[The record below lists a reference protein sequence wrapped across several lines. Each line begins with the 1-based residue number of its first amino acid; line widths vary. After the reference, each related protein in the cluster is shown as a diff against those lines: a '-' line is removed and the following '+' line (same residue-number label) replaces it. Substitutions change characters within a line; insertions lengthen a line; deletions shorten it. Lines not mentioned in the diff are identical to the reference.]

1 MGKNP
6 QQPRHYRTKV
16 VASTG
21 ERFQNLSAAGEFG
34 YQIFNTM
41 YRSLFVATRAGVRF
55 EVPRQSVRVNKDP
68 GVLIRVKVAASP
80 SVNLDVSGLSNDK
93 GTKASTQEATAYI
106 GAIESAAAKALGQAS
121 RVCYVDYKIPEEDFD
136 NNGGLLFLQ
145 NLDIQLSV
153 LSAAN
158 TPHHPYSISGQ
169 RDRDA
174 YALRQSKEITTM
186 YGVTIRDKDGYFGNR
201 FLNING
207 EVYRVPVIRDGQEP
221 DGVYRHVTGRTTGE
235 FTVDRTAVEFF
246 EFEEADKELGLYLTY
261 NEALALGNQA
271 DKNKREYEEKANAHR
286 QAELQAKLYQSQAD
300 AAFSREK
307 EAMRLHAARREHAL
321 RELELA
327 QQALEVALNQREAL
341 LRRDILLLKELS
353 EKSSY
358 ARRETADLMKTIPM
372 LITSGIALVV
382 AIQKLR
388 SA

>member
-1 MGKNP
+1 M
-6 QQPRHYRTKV
+6 
-16 VASTG
+16 
-21 ERFQNLSAAGEFG
+21 
-34 YQIFNTM
+34 
-41 YRSLFVATRAGVRF
+41 
-55 EVPRQSVRVNKDP
+55 
-68 GVLIRVKVAASP
+68 
-80 SVNLDVSGLSNDK
+80 
-93 GTKASTQEATAYI
+93 
-106 GAIESAAAKALGQAS
+106 
-121 RVCYVDYKIPEEDFD
+121 
-136 NNGGLLFLQ
+136 
-145 NLDIQLSV
+145 
-153 LSAAN
+153 
-158 TPHHPYSISGQ
+158 
-169 RDRDA
+169 
-174 YALRQSKEITTM
+174 
-186 YGVTIRDKDGYFGNR
+186 
-201 FLNING
+201 
-207 EVYRVPVIRDGQEP
+207 
-221 DGVYRHVTGRTTGE
+221 
-235 FTVDRTAVEFF
+235 
-246 EFEEADKELGLYLTY
+246 YLTY

>member
-1 MGKNP
+1 MGRNP
-6 QQPRHYRTKV
+6 QQPRHYRTT
-16 VASTG
+16 VASSTG
-21 ERFQNLSAAGEFG
+21 DRFQNLSAAGEFG

-41 YRSLFVATRAGVRF
+41 FRPVFVATRTGIRF
-55 EVPRQSVRVNKDP
+55 EVPRQSVTVNSNP
-68 GVLIRVKVAASP
+68 GVLIRVKVSASP

-93 GTKASTQEATAYI
+93 GTKASTKEAAAYI
-106 GAIESAAAKALGQAS
+106 GAVQSASAKALGQS
-121 RVCYVDYKIPEEDFD
+121 HRVCYVDYKIPEEDFD

-145 NLDIQLSV
+145 SLDIQLSV

-158 TPHHPYSISGQ
+158 TPHHPFSISGQ

-174 YALRQSKEITTM
+174 YALRASKEINTM
-186 YGVTIRDKDGYFGNR
+186 YGVVIRDKDGFFGNR

-207 EVYRVPVIRDGQEP
+207 EVYRVPVIRDGLEP

-261 NEALALGNQA
+261 NDALSLGNQA
-271 DKNKREYEEKANAHR
+271 EKNKREYEAQTNAFK
-286 QAELQAKLYQSQAD
+286 QAELQAKLHQSQAD
-300 AAFSREK
+300 AAFAREK
-307 EAMRLHAARREHAL
+307 EAMRLHAALREHKL
-321 RELELA
+321 RELELV
-327 QQALEVALNQREAL
+327 QQELEIELNRREGL
-341 LRRDILLLKELS
+341 LKRDMMLLKELS
-353 EKSSY
+353 EKSGY
-358 ARRETADLMKTIPM
+358 MRRETSDMMKTIPM

>member
-1 MGKNP
+1 MS
-6 QQPRHYRTKV
+6 
-16 VASTG
+16 STG
-21 ERFQNLSAAGEFG
+21 ERYQNLSAAGEFG

-41 YRSLFVATRAGVRF
+41 FRPVFVATRTGVRF
-55 EVPRQSVRVNKDP
+55 EVPRQAVKVNREP
-68 GVLIRVKVAASP
+68 GVLIRVKVSASP

-93 GTKASTQEATAYI
+93 GTKATTQEASAYI
-106 GAIESAAAKALGQAS
+106 GAIESASSKALGSSS

-145 NLDIQLSV
+145 SLDIQLSV

-174 YALRQSKEITTM
+174 YALRQSKEINTM
-186 YGVTIRDKDGYFGNR
+186 YGVVIRDKDGYFGNR

-246 EFEEADKELGLYLTY
+246 DFEEADKELGLYLTY
-261 NEALALGNQA
+261 NDALSLGNQA
-271 DKNKREYEEKANAHR
+271 EKNKREYEEKANAFK
-286 QAELQAKLYQSQAD
+286 QAELQAKLHQSQAD
-300 AAFSREK
+300 MAFAREK
-307 EAMRLHAARREHAL
+307 EAMRLHTAARENVL
-321 RELELA
+321 RQLEISQQELEA
-327 QQALEVALNQREAL
+327 ELNKREGL
-341 LRRDILLLKELS
+341 LRRDILMLKELS
-353 EKSSY
+353 ERSGYS
-358 ARRETADLMKTIPM
+358 RRETADMMKTIPM

>member
-1 MGKNP
+1 M
-6 QQPRHYRTKV
+6 TS
-16 VASTG
+16 STG
-21 ERFQNLSAAGEFG
+21 ERYRNLSAAGEFG

-41 YRSLFVATRAGVRF
+41 FRPVFVATRTGIRF
-55 EVPRQSVRVNKDP
+55 EVPRQSVNVNSNP
-68 GVLIRVKVAASP
+68 GVLIRVKVSASP

-93 GTKASTQEATAYI
+93 GTKASTKEAAAYI
-106 GAIESAAAKALGQAS
+106 AAVQSASAKALGQAH
-121 RVCYVDYKIPEEDFD
+121 RVCFVDYVIPEEDFD

-145 NLDIQLSV
+145 SLDIQLSV

-158 TPHHPYSISGQ
+158 TPYHPYSISGQ

-174 YALRQSKEITTM
+174 YALRASTEINTM
-186 YGVTIRDKDGYFGNR
+186 YGVVIRDKDGFFGSR

-261 NEALALGNQA
+261 NDALSLGNQA
-271 DKNKREYEEKANAHR
+271 EKNKREYETQANTFK
-286 QAELQAKLYQSQAD
+286 QAELQAKIHQAQAD

-307 EAMRLHAARREHAL
+307 EAMRLHTAL
-321 RELELA
+321 REHKLREFELVQQELEA
-327 QQALEVALNQREAL
+327 EMNRRETL

-353 EKSSY
+353 EKSGY
-358 ARRETADLMKTIPM
+358 IRRETTDLMKTIPM

>member
-1 MGKNP
+1 MS
-6 QQPRHYRTKV
+6 
-16 VASTG
+16 STG
-21 ERFQNLSAAGEFG
+21 ERYQNLSAAGEFG

-41 YRSLFVATRAGVRF
+41 FRPVFVATRTGVRF
-55 EVPRQSVRVNKDP
+55 EVPRQAVKVNREP
-68 GVLIRVKVAASP
+68 GVLIRVKVSASP

-93 GTKASTQEATAYI
+93 GTKATTQEASAYI
-106 GAIESAAAKALGQAS
+106 GAIESASSKALGSSS

-145 NLDIQLSV
+145 SLDIQLSV

-174 YALRQSKEITTM
+174 YALRQSKEINTM
-186 YGVTIRDKDGYFGNR
+186 YGVVIRDKDGYFGNR

-246 EFEEADKELGLYLTY
+246 DFEEADKELGLYLTY
-261 NEALALGNQA
+261 NDALSLGNQA
-271 DKNKREYEEKANAHR
+271 EKNKREYEEKANAFK
-286 QAELQAKLYQSQAD
+286 QAELQAKLHQSQAD
-300 AAFSREK
+300 MAFAREK
-307 EAMRLHAARREHAL
+307 EAMRLHTAARENVL
-321 RELELA
+321 RQLEISQQELEA
-327 QQALEVALNQREAL
+327 ELNKREGL
-341 LRRDILLLKELS
+341 LRRDILMLKELS
-353 EKSSY
+353 ERSGY
-358 ARRETADLMKTIPM
+358 TRRETADMMKTIPM

>member
-1 MGKNP
+1 MKS
-6 QQPRHYRTKV
+6 
-16 VASTG
+16 STG
-21 ERFQNLSAAGEFG
+21 ERYQDLPAAGEFG

-41 YRSLFVATRAGVRF
+41 YRSLFVATRTGVRF
-55 EVPRQSVRVNKDP
+55 EVPRQPVKVNRDP
-68 GVLIRVKVAASP
+68 GVLIRVKVRASP

-93 GTKASTQEATAYI
+93 GTRASTPEAAAYI
-106 GAIESAAAKALGQAS
+106 GAVEGAAAKAQGRQD

-136 NNGGLLFLQ
+136 SNGGLLFLQ
-145 NLDIQLSV
+145 SLDIQLSV

-174 YALRQSKEITTM
+174 YALRQSKEVTTM
-186 YGVTIRDKDGYFGNR
+186 YGVVIRDKDGFFGDR
-201 FLNING
+201 FLNINN

-235 FTVDRTAVEFF
+235 FRVDRTAVEFF

-261 NEALALGNQA
+261 NDALALGNQA
-271 DKNKREYEEKANAHR
+271 EKNKRDYDDKAAR
-286 QAELQAKLYQSQAD
+286 FRTAELEAKVAQSQAD
-300 AAFSREK
+300 AAFTREK
-307 EAMRLHAARREHAL
+307 EALRLHTAQREHLL
-321 RELELA
+321 RVLELA
-327 QQALEVALNQREAL
+327 QQELDIVLTQRENL
-341 LRRDILLLKELS
+341 LRRDIVLLKELS
-353 EKSSY
+353 ERSSHS
-358 ARRETADLMKTIPM
+358 RREAADMMKMIPM